1 MSGELGSN
9 RSQQSIITWRG
20 LEAKILLGVVIFLMI
35 CLGFLLLPY
44 GPAHETVVSID
55 PGMTSKEI
63 AGLLSEADLL
73 QSPILFRIVTKLTR
87 VDNKLKAGTYRLNSR
102 MGTVGIVRALA
113 RGDVELVR
121 FTIPEG
127 VSMKDM
133 ADLLEAKGLA
143 SKERFLYLA
152 GGQDADFKVSEG
164 DMEFSGNLEGYLF
177 PDTYTVEIGITE
189 EEIITVMVRRF
200 AQAVLPEWS
209 RENVD
214 ENAKKLGLHGVI
226 TLASIIE
233 KEAKLSEERP
243 LVASV
248 FYNRLR
254 LNMPLQ
260 SCATVQFALGSWKTR
275 LTLNDLE
282 TDSPT

>member
-1 MSGELGSN
+1 VSGELGSN

-133 ADLLEAKGLA
+133 ADLLEAKGLDTSFPPA
-143 SKERFLYLA
+143 CAISGLPPPPPPVIVAATLTISPARTYLCRKIHRA
-152 GGQDADFKVSEG
+152 
-164 DMEFSGNLEGYLF
+164 LEPF
-177 PDTYTVEIGITE
+177 
-189 EEIITVMVRRF
+189 
-200 AQAVLPEWS
+200 Q
-209 RENVD
+209 
-214 ENAKKLGLHGVI
+214 
-226 TLASIIE
+226 
-233 KEAKLSEERP
+233 
-243 LVASV
+243 
-248 FYNRLR
+248 
-254 LNMPLQ
+254 
-260 SCATVQFALGSWKTR
+260 
-275 LTLNDLE
+275 
-282 TDSPT
+282 

>member
-1 MSGELGSN
+1 VSGELGSN